1 MLGVKTLTTTALI
14 PSRTILIVGTMLRAT
29 PNTAHRHFETFERHP
44 IVLMTVS
51 DSARDTR

>member
-29 PNTAHRHFETFERHP
+29 PNTAHRHFETF
-44 IVLMTVS
+44 
-51 DSARDTR
+51 